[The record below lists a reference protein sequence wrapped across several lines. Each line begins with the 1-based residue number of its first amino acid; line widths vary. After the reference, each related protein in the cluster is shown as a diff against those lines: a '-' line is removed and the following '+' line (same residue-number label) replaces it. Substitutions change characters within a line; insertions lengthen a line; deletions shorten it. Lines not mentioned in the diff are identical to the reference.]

1 MAPNNAQEIIDG
13 LCQASASISPK
24 YFYDA
29 QGSTLFEA
37 ITKLPEYYPTRTE
50 QSVMQTH
57 GRAIAQ
63 SIGRVTTLIE
73 PGAGSCNKARALCR
87 LLRPERFVG
96 LDISAQYL
104 LGSIERMRAEFAQ
117 LDLRAVAADM
127 SGAFE
132 LPADIPRS
140 ARLVFYPGSSIGNF
154 DPEHALDLLARMRAL
169 VDQDGFLL
177 IGIDLPKDVAIL
189 EAAYNDAAGVTAAFN
204 RNVLAHVNAII
215 GSDFVPA
222 QWQHRSFFNA
232 RESRIEM
239 HLESL
244 TKQTVRVADETI
256 TFAAGE
262 TIHTENS
269 YKFTEAGLAELLAH
283 SGFTIAQTMHDP
295 DCFFAVTLAV
305 LLTLKKVPEPVL
317 ILAAGLAGIALRS
330 ML

>member
-1 MAPNNAQEIIDG
+1 MAPNNAQEIIEG
-13 LCQASASISPK
+13 LCRTGASISPK

-239 HLESL
+239 HL
-244 TKQTVRVADETI
+244 QTPAATCVRWPGGERR
-256 TFAAGE
+256 FGAGE
-262 TIHTENS
+262 RIHTENS
-269 YKFTEAGLAELLAH
+269 YKYPLPQFIALLRSAGF
-283 SGFTIAQTMHDP
+283 SQAQSWSDERHW
-295 DCFFAVTLAV
+295 FGV
-305 LLTLKKVPEPVL
+305 
-317 ILAAGLAGIALRS
+317 ILARP
-330 ML
+330 

>member
-1 MAPNNAQEIIDG
+1 MSDMAPSGAQEIIDG

-37 ITKLPEYYPTRTE
+37 ITRLPEYYPTRTE
-50 QSVMQTH
+50 QSVMQHH
-57 GRAIAQ
+57 GAAIAQ
-63 SIGRVTTLIE
+63 CIGRVTTLIE

-96 LDISAQYL
+96 IDISAQYL
-104 LGSIERMRAEFAQ
+104 LGSIERMRGEFPQ
-117 LDLRAVAADM
+117 LDLRAVGADM

-239 HLESL
+239 HL
-244 TKQTVRVADETI
+244 QTPAATCVRWPGGERR
-256 TFAAGE
+256 FGAGE
-262 TIHTENS
+262 RIHTENS
-269 YKFTEAGLAELLAH
+269 YKYPLPQFIALLRSAGF
-283 SGFTIAQTMHDP
+283 SQAQSWSDERHW
-295 DCFFAVTLAV
+295 FGV
-305 LLTLKKVPEPVL
+305 
-317 ILAAGLAGIALRS
+317 ILARP
-330 ML
+330 